1 MPMNPMPDPTTIPSC
16 SACSEPIPDPAERWP
31 AFPSGTVC
39 QVCWEAQSSRLWW
52 AMVQLLSPPIPPAMT
67 ATPQTKHFPDLG
79 FTVCAT
85 AYTHHVD
92 FVVYDIEAWQE
103 GATPE
108 VYDMPLWHK
117 AGAPSHPD
125 PVNCIEEAEPYL
137 HGEVKWDGCSN
148 WHFDEQDRIMLHGCT
163 RHDVLRF
170 GEVMAE
176 CWDWAAELC
185 PAWNP

>member
-1 MPMNPMPDPTTIPSC
+1 
-16 SACSEPIPDPAERWP
+16 
-31 AFPSGTVC
+31 
-39 QVCWEAQSSRLWW
+39 
-52 AMVQLLSPPIPPAMT
+52 MVQLLSPPIPPAMT

>member
-1 MPMNPMPDPTTIPSC
+1 MTTTS
-16 SACSEPIPDPAERWP
+16 
-31 AFPSGTVC
+31 
-39 QVCWEAQSSRLWW
+39 
-52 AMVQLLSPPIPPAMT
+52 
-67 ATPQTKHFPDLG
+67 QTKHFPNLG

-85 AYTHHVD
+85 AQTHCVE

-103 GATPE
+103 GATPG
-108 VYDMPLWHK
+108 VYDTPLWHK
-117 AGAPSHPD
+117 ADALTHPD

-148 WHFDEQDRIMLHGCT
+148 WHFDEQDRVMLHGCS
-163 RHDVLRF
+163 RDDVLRF
-170 GEVMAE
+170 GQVMAA